1 MLNYILKFVGKN
13 DVRNTNCSSVL
24 DREQLLQILSKI
36 NSLPLP
42 VDLAAKLPN
51 LGSLNWKASDLLSL
65 DLQNKLNG
73 KTSASTMDLINVL
86 SATLAASSSDTRA
99 MLSQKSSQSSD
110 SEKTKLTCSDQAA
123 GPNFQKRPP
132 REFHSAGGERSST
145 SYQSPTE
152 DSDCQVQET
161 RVKLPLQLFSSS
173 PEDDSPPKLASS
185 RKYFSSDSSNRTEER
200 SPSSSPPVMQ
210 TLFPMKSM
218 AETVKSEKLSIS
230 KESNVNLDSS
240 RNGGNNM
247 PFDLFRGSNRGAVSS
262 SIHNFPHQAGYTSS
276 GSDHSPSSLNSDPQ
290 VVSNFHLLL
299 YTCLLLF
306 FLVKILAYIEF
317 YSTISW
323 GILRIVLFFNRIAP
337 EEYCLNYLTRSPVS
351 YQGHCGHR

>member
-1 MLNYILKFVGKN
+1 MLKFVGKN

-42 VDLAAKLPN
+42 VDLASKLPN
-51 LGSLNWKASDLLSL
+51 LGSLNRKASELLSL

-73 KTSASTMDLINVL
+73 KSSASTMDLITVL
-86 SATLAASSSDTRA
+86 SATLASSSDSLA

-132 REFHSAGGERSST
+132 QEFHSAGGERSST

-210 TLFPMKSM
+210 TLFPMKTM

-240 RNGGNNM
+240 RNGGNNL
-247 PFDLFRGSNRGAVSS
+247 PFDLFRASNRGAVSS
-262 SIHNFPHQAGYTSS
+262 SIQNFPHQAGYTSS

-299 YTCLLLF
+299 YTCLLFF

-317 YSTISW
+317 YSYSW

-337 EEYCLNYLTRSPVS
+337 EEYYLNYLTRIPVS